1 MAESPSINEYCLRT
15 AFQKAWES
23 PSLARSFLES
33 PQSWPALCKGGLEN
47 TLRDLLLGP
56 LQSQPELTEFVL
68 TGERNRFD
76 LAVYPPPNTPKPPGG
91 FWHKPKAV
99 LELKFNFSTQ
109 SNELNRLNETL
120 DEISKKIDTK
130 ILLCGICFV
139 CCVNA
144 DKDDFFTRSILHRYG
159 INTHTPSPPI
169 EELLKNIKENSTYET
184 EILGRNTTAAMGTST
199 IKVYALWAH
208 RKLCR
213 DEIEKAP
220 PSEMYASPPNASD
233 ER

>member
-23 PSLARSFLES
+23 PSLARNFLEL

-109 SNELNRLNETL
+109 RNELNRLNKSL
-120 DEISKKIDTK
+120 DKIREKIGDK
-130 ILLCGICFV
+130 ILLCGVHFV
-139 CCVNA
+139 CCVNV
-144 DKDDFFTRSILHRYG
+144 DKDDFVTRSILHRYG
-159 INTHTPSPPI
+159 INTHARSVPI
-169 EELLKNIKENSTYET
+169 EKWLNNIKEKET
-184 EILGRNTTAAMGTST
+184 VCKAEILGQNTTMVMGTST

-208 RKLCR
+208 RKL
-213 DEIEKAP
+213 
-220 PSEMYASPPNASD
+220 
-233 ER
+233 